1 MKLWND
7 KTIKHTKDFSEV
19 HNFIKENVYGAL
31 NKTEH
36 FQWMASLIFEIQKIN
51 DIINI

>member
-7 KTIKHTKDFSEV
+7 KTIKHTKDFSEE
-19 HNFIKENVYGAL
+19 HNFIEENVYGAL
-31 NKTEH
+31 NSTEH
-36 FQWMASLIFEIQKIN
+36 FWWIASLICEIQEIN